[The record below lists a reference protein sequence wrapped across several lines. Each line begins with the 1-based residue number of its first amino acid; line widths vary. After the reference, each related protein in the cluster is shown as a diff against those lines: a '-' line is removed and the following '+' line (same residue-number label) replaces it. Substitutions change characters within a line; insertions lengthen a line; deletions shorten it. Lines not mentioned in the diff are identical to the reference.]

1 VRLRIQLTGLPDHL
15 HRQDS
20 RTDYHPSSTGT
31 PFRRSTLDPALT
43 PPTASLTIHSHA
55 RPPLSPL
62 VLRMICR
69 TRSCTAAPTD
79 DARRAPRCPFT
90 RQSPRHPGPPFPS
103 HSDPVHP
110 VALCRRVRSDDR
122 GLVPQADDNRR
133 RDRAARRPRHGRPG
147 GVRVR
152 RLRLLAEHLTRR
164 RL

>member
-90 RQSPRHPGPPFPS
+90 RQSPARPSPPTAIQFIQS
-103 HSDPVHP
+103 HFVDEYDPTIEDSYRKQTTIDGEIALLDVLDTAGQEEYGC
-110 VALCRRVRSDDR
+110 VASGC
-122 GLVPQADDNRR
+122 
-133 RDRAARRPRHGRPG
+133 
-147 GVRVR
+147 
-152 RLRLLAEHLTRR
+152 
-164 RL
+164 